1 MRLARLATAHAT
13 LVALA
18 ALTAWL
24 APPRSLGAQTIDAG
38 FTRVQVEAKFG
49 PPAAARTVGE
59 FTYLFYNN
67 GCEITCGQHDI
78 VTLRNDKVTDA
89 ILRGKARI
97 YGGRSS
103 SPAGGAHQATS
114 PSDAPPTVAA
124 PAVAPP
130 AAVPAAAPAVT
141 PAKPAPTPGSGSA
154 AVPKK
159 P

>member
-1 MRLARLATAHAT
+1 MRLARFAI
-13 LVALA
+13 ALA
-18 ALTAWL
+18 IAAVLAAPLAL
-24 APPRSLGAQTIDAG
+24 RAQAIDPG
-38 FTRVQVEAKFG
+38 FSRVQVEQKFG
-49 PPAAARTVGE
+49 PPAAVRLVGE

-89 ILRGKARI
+89 ILRGKARS
-97 YGGRSS
+97 YTGRST
-103 SPAGGAHQATS
+103 SPAGRPHQATRS
-114 PSDAPPTVAA
+114 PD
-124 PAVAPP
+124 APP
-130 AAVPAAAPAVT
+130 AAATAPAAGLPAAGAPSANAAAT